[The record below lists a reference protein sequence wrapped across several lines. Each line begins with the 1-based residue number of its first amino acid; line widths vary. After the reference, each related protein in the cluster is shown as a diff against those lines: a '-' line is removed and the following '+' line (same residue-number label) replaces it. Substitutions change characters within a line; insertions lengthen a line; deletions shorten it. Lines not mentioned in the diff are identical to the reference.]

1 MSSLRDVCVV
11 FRSRNAG
18 AFRVTYDFVFE
29 SPPLF
34 DRAMSSGVLDADAA
48 AAVLGVAADDLLVTN
63 YPQGCAIKITAP
75 RRHSGGAPDDHDVDG
90 AQQFVSFLGVQ
101 LPDE

>member
-1 MSSLRDVCVV
+1 MTGLRDACVV

-18 AFRVTYDFVFE
+18 AFRMTYDFVFE
-29 SPPLF
+29 SAALY
-34 DRAMSSGVLDADAA
+34 DRAVSSGLLDAA
-48 AAVLGVAADDLLVTN
+48 AAAEVLGVAAEDLLVTN
-63 YPQGCAIKITAP
+63 YRQGCAIKITAP
-75 RRHSGGAPDDHDVDG
+75 RRQSGGAPDDHDVDG